1 MPQEEQQKD
10 KQDFEALSQQERS
23 NIVSEFWQFLK
34 HNKKWWLLPIILVL
48 LLLTLIVVA
57 GGALGPWL
65 YPLL

>member
-1 MPQEEQQKD
+1 MPEEEQQKD
-10 KQDFEALSQQERS
+10 KQNFEALSRQGRS
-23 NIVSEFWQFLK
+23 NIAAEFWHFLK

-57 GGALGPWL
+57 GSTLGPCI

>member
-1 MPQEEQQKD
+1 MPEDKPQKD
-10 KQDFEALSQQERS
+10 KQDFEALSHQGRS

-48 LLLTLIVVA
+48 LLLTLIVVT
-57 GGALGPWL
+57 GGALGLWI

>member
-1 MPQEEQQKD
+1 MPQEQPQKD
-10 KQDFEALSQQERS
+10 KQDFEELSQQGRS

-57 GGALGPWL
+57 GGTLGPWI

>member
-1 MPQEEQQKD
+1 MPEEEPQKD
-10 KQDFEALSQQERS
+10 KQDFEALSHQGRS

-57 GGALGPWL
+57 GGTLGPWI